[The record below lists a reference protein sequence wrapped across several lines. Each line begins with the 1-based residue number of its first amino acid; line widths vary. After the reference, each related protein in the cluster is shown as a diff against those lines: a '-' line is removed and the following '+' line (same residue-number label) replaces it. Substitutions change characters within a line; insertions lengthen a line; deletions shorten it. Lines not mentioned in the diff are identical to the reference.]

1 MLTSF
6 DESSL
11 VVDKLRDQ
19 TGGQRRTFTCFY
31 FDFTA
36 RKEPTATNLLGSILK
51 QVISGT
57 ESGPEDIWQA
67 LQEQKKAVSGRETQ
81 LGDIVKILQL
91 ITSSQRTFMVIDGL
105 DEFTSVE
112 RVSLF
117 ESLKEI
123 LEKSP
128 SARIFVTGRSRI
140 RAEITKHLTR
150 QVTSISLGPT
160 RDEVIRILRVRLAE
174 DETPDAM
181 DPSLE
186 ADILEMIPG
195 SISEMW
201 VAAMMP
207 RIQSRNIG

>member
-6 DESSL
+6 DDSSL

-19 TGGQRRTFTCFY
+19 TGGQRRTVTCFY

-36 RKEPTATNLLGSILK
+36 RKEQTATSILGSILK
-51 QVISGT
+51 QVIGRT
-57 ESGPEDIWQA
+57 EGGPEDIWRA

-105 DEFTSVE
+105 DEFTAVE

-128 SARIFVTGRSRI
+128 STRIFVTGRSRI
-140 RAEITKHLTR
+140 RSEITKHLTR

-160 RDEVIRILRVRLAE
+160 RDEVIRFLPVRLAE